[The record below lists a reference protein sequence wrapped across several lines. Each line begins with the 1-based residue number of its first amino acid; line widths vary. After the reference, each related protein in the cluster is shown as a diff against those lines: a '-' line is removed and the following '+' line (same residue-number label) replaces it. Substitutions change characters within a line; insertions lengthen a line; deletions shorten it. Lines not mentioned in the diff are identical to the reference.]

1 MRRKPVPSPYLV
13 PFDGKYKVED
23 APTDPPKG
31 SAKKEECEGELAA
44 TIEKLSKLQRVLYA
58 QDKYALLLVFQAMD
72 AAGKDGTIRAVLSGV
87 DPTGCQVTAFKAPS
101 FTDYEHDFLY
111 RTVMALPERGRI
123 GVFNRS
129 YYEEVLTVRVH
140 PQYLAKAR
148 LPNIDL
154 DTIWEERL
162 ESIRHH
168 ERHLHRNGTV
178 VLKFWLNVSR
188 DEQKKRLLERLDD
201 NEKLWKFDPNDLSE
215 RKMWGEYQHA
225 YQETL
230 RATSRE
236 EAPWYAIPAD
246 NKSYMRLTIAKI
258 IVAAI
263 ESLDLG
269 WPTLDPDEKARRI
282 ELRSLL
288 AND

>member
-1 MRRKPVPSPYLV
+1 MRRKPVPSPYLAS
-13 PFDGKYKVED
+13 FDGKFKVDD
-23 APTDPPKG
+23 ATTSPPKG
-31 SAKKEECEGELAA
+31 TPKKDELEQELADA
-44 TIEKLSKLQRVLYA
+44 VEKLGKLQRVLYA
-58 QDKYALLLVFQAMD
+58 QDKYAILLVFQAMD

-101 FTDYEHDFLY
+101 ATDYEHDFLF

-140 PQYLAKAR
+140 PEYLTKAR
-148 LPNIDL
+148 IPNVDL
-154 DTIWEERL
+154 DRIWDERL

-168 ERHLHRNGTV
+168 ERHLHRNGIV
-178 VLKFWLNVSR
+178 VVKFWLNVSR

-201 NEKLWKFDPNDLSE
+201 SEKLWKFDPNDLSE

-225 YQETL
+225 YQEAI

-236 EAPWYAIPAD
+236 EAPWYVIPAD
-246 NKSYMRLTIAKI
+246 NKAYMRMTIAKI
-258 IVAAI
+258 IVATL
-263 ESLDLG
+263 EDLDLE
-269 WPTLDPDEKARRI
+269 WPTLDPAEKARRV
-282 ELRSLL
+282 ELRALL

>member
-23 APTDPPKG
+23 ASTSPPKG
-31 SAKKEECEGELAA
+31 TPKKDELEDELKEAI
-44 TIEKLSKLQRVLYA
+44 TKLSKLQRVLYA
-58 QDKYALLLVFQAMD
+58 QDHYALLLVFQAMD

-101 FTDYEHDFLY
+101 ASEYEHDFLY

-140 PQYLAKAR
+140 PEYLQKAR
-148 LPNIDL
+148 IPAVDL
-154 DTIWEERL
+154 DTIWDERL

-168 ERHLHRNGTV
+168 ERHLHRNGTI

-201 NEKLWKFDPNDLSE
+201 NEKIWKFDPNDLSE
-215 RKMWGEYQHA
+215 RKMWGEYQLA
-225 YQETL
+225 YQEAL
-230 RATSRE
+230 RATSRA

-246 NKSYMRLTIAKI
+246 NKAYMRLVIAQI
-258 IVAAI
+258 IVATL
-263 ESLDLG
+263 EDLDLG
-269 WPTLDPDEKARRI
+269 WPTLDAAEKARRV
-282 ELRSLL
+282 ELRALL
-288 AND
+288 AAD